1 MMLSFPAQDA
11 GRRRFSLLH
20 LAPLWVWIALAG
32 LVGAIVGLGAFTFAY
47 AQGLSYLTNNPE
59 ACANCHIMREY
70 YDGWNRGSH
79 KAVAVC
85 NDCHTPH
92 DNIVAKYAVKG
103 LNGFRHSYAFTT
115 GDFEEPLRITA
126 AQPQRNPAHLPVL
139 SRGSGLRHQPPR
151 KRGPDR
157 LPHLPRRRRPRQIA
171 GVGR

>member
-1 MMLSFPAQDA
+1 
-11 GRRRFSLLH
+11 
-20 LAPLWVWIALAG
+20 
-32 LVGAIVGLGAFTFAY
+32 VGLGCFTFAY

-115 GDFEEPLRITA
+115 GAFEEPLRITPLNRYVTQHTCLYCHGDLVSSISHTA
-126 AQPQRNPAHLPVL
+126 SEDPTDCLTCH
-139 SRGSGLRHQPPR
+139 
-151 KRGPDR
+151 
-157 LPHLPRRRRPRQIA
+157 A
-171 GVGR
+171 GVGHGR